1 VRDEMDKEQVVESCT
16 QGISCLHLQEDYLIL
31 GTSKGIMS
39 DEEFDL
45 LDELYF
51 VQPYAFLQE
60 TLGWEDKKLLATLVI
75 LLEKGW
81 IKCFTEPDQECFEAI
96 NLQEVGKGLLY
107 LATKKGLMAHTTL

>member
-1 VRDEMDKEQVVESCT
+1 
-16 QGISCLHLQEDYLIL
+16 
-31 GTSKGIMS
+31 MS
-39 DEEFDL
+39 DEEFDV

-51 VQPYAFLQE
+51 VQTYTFLKE
-60 TLGWEDKKLLATLVI
+60 TLGWEDKKLLATLVL

-81 IKCFTEPDQECFEAI
+81 VKCYTEPDQECFEAI

>member
-1 VRDEMDKEQVVESCT
+1 
-16 QGISCLHLQEDYLIL
+16 
-31 GTSKGIMS
+31 MS
-39 DEEFDL
+39 NDEFDV

-51 VQPYAFLQE
+51 VQPYAFLLE
-60 TLGWEDKKLLATLVI
+60 TLGWEDKRLLDALTL

-96 NLQEVGKGLLY
+96 NLQEVGKELLY

>member
-1 VRDEMDKEQVVESCT
+1 MYPRNFL
-16 QGISCLHLQEDYLIL
+16 LHLQEDYLIL
-31 GTSKGIMS
+31 GTSTGIMS
-39 DEEFDL
+39 DEEFDV

-51 VQPYAFLQE
+51 VQTYTFLKE
-60 TLGWEDKKLLATLVI
+60 TLGWEDKKLLATLVL

-81 IKCFTEPDQECFEAI
+81 VKCYTEPDQECFEAI